1 MVTLMFQD
9 TAAIRGAEF
18 CESVLNY
25 VKLEPL
31 SAVGF
36 TLLIYVH
43 NMSTTSQFI
52 LTYNQNCVQ
61 KNIPFLLS

>member
-1 MVTLMFQD
+1 MFQD

-36 TLLIYVH
+36 TLLS
-43 NMSTTSQFI
+43 MSI
-52 LTYNQNCVQ
+52 
-61 KNIPFLLS
+61 I